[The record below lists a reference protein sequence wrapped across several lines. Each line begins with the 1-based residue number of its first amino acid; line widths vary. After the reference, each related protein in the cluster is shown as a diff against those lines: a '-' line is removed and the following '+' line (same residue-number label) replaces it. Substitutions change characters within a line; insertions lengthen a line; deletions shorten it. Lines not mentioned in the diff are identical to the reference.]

1 MDLVIPLICLMFY
14 VIENILEMYIV
25 LILNPQQN
33 WEMLLKGLES
43 KQDGLL
49 SVFGKKRMKKGKQ
62 RS

>member
-33 WEMLLKGLES
+33 
-43 KQDGLL
+43 
-49 SVFGKKRMKKGKQ
+49 
-62 RS
+62 